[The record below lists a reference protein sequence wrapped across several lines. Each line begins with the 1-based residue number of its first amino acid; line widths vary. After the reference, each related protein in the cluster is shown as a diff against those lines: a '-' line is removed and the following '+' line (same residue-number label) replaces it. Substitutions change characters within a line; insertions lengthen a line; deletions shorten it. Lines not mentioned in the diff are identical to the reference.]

1 MAATKTPVPAA
12 ESQFTAHIAPSGL
25 ALGGATGG
33 IRWTSWWRNGIGT
46 LTRVTP
52 GTSVLSIVLNC
63 GQPHRPTQAMSR
75 TQGTQACS
83 VSGSVYGYWS
93 SGVAG
98 DSSVLMAP
106 GPAAARSARSKKR
119 EPGCQTRRNTTTAST
134 EHRPAMTSVSRCR
147 LTELETKNCTMA
159 KTPPATSVAGQTSKA
174 CFQVPPS
181 IRTNVTTSQNGIRT
195 ETNGS

>member
-1 MAATKTPVPAA
+1 MAAAKTPVPGA
-12 ESQFTAHIAPSGL
+12 EGQFTTHTAPSGL

-46 LTRVTP
+46 LIRVTP

-63 GQPHRPTQAMSR
+63 GQPQRPTHAMSR

-83 VSGSVYGYWS
+83 VSASVYGYRY

-106 GPAAARSARSKKR
+106 
-119 EPGCQTRRNTTTAST
+119 
-134 EHRPAMTSVSRCR
+134 
-147 LTELETKNCTMA
+147 
-159 KTPPATSVAGQTSKA
+159 
-174 CFQVPPS
+174 
-181 IRTNVTTSQNGIRT
+181 
-195 ETNGS
+195 